1 MAVIYEVDTLRPTL
15 SIAMSDQEDMSS
27 TVIDTG
33 EIGQYFNAKPTSDGG
48 IIAVWE
54 NDSSGNIVLQKF
66 DDFDC
71 YCDFASDRICVY
83 LGLYEMRPHF

>member
-1 MAVIYEVDTLRPTL
+1 MF
-15 SIAMSDQEDMSS
+15 S

-33 EIGQYFNAKPTSDGG
+33 ETGTYFNAKPTSDGG

-54 NDSSGNIVLQKF
+54 NDSSGKIVLQKF

-71 YCDFASDRICVY
+71 YVPEYYANLPDTFSQFTNYKKC
-83 LGLYEMRPHF
+83 